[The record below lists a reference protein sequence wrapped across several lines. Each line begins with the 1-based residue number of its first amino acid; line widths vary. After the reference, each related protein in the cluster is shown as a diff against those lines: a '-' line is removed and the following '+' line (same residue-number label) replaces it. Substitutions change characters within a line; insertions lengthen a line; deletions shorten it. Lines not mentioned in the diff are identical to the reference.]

1 MPHLLEGDFF
11 HSLELFQILEKTPG
25 ITPFMAVATQENKV
39 VGQMLVILYHRKSL
53 FPPYLYTHA
62 HAYGE
67 GLYAPDAERNAIFPL
82 LLRSITIHLHKRLC
96 FYIEFSRMSK
106 KMLGYREFRNW
117 AMSLL
122 PGKRYITPYTANF
135 PKSDSQT
142 NKLL

>member
-82 LLRSITIHLHKRLC
+82 LLRRINI
-96 FYIEFSRMSK
+96 
-106 KMLGYREFRNW
+106 N
-117 AMSLL
+117 
-122 PGKRYITPYTANF
+122 
-135 PKSDSQT
+135 
-142 NKLL
+142 